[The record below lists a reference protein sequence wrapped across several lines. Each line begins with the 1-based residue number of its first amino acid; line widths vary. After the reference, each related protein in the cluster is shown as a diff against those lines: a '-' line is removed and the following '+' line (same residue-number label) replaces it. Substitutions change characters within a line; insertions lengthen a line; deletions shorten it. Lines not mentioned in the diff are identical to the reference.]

1 MRTDYQ
7 LKVMTDLDLNPK
19 SLDRSGFLELRTNLK
34 NRPLQSFGSEIG
46 CC

>member
-19 SLDRSGFLELRTNLK
+19 SLDRSGFLDDTQN
-34 NRPLQSFGSEIG
+34 
-46 CC
+46 